1 MEPDAF
7 DRFLL
12 KILSAKRLF
21 QCLGAIALM
30 LGGIAWVWFIGR
42 HGFVIAM
49 PGLIMIGLGIGLF
62 GLALLGDDG
71 GYNF

>member
-7 DRFLL
+7 DRFLER
-12 KILSAKRLF
+12 IFGAKRLF
-21 QCLGAIALM
+21 HSLGAIALM
-30 LGGIAWVWFIGR
+30 LAGVAWIWFIGR
-42 HGFVIAM
+42 HGFLIAI

-62 GLALLGDDG
+62 GLILFSEDS